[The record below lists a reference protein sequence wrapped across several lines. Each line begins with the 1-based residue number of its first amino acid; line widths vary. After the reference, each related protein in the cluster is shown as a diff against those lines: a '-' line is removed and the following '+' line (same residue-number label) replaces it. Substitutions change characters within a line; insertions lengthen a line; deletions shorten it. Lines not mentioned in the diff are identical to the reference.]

1 MLCVLPNVSSIIT
14 DKERIA
20 TISLILDGVTKW
32 KDLSSYPQ
40 FNKISFFPDPL
51 IYPFKDVHIL
61 KTSVLEIEVNIWNIG

>member
-61 KTSVLEIEVNIWNIG
+61 KTSVLEIEVNI

>member
-14 DKERIA
+14 DKERTA
-20 TISLILDGVTKW
+20 TISLILDGVEKW

-40 FNKISFFPDPL
+40 CNKISFFPDPL

-61 KTSVLEIEVNIWNIG
+61 KTSVLEIEVSI

>member
-14 DKERIA
+14 DKERTA
-20 TISLILDGVTKW
+20 TISLILDGVEKW
-32 KDLSSYPQ
+32 KNLSSYPQ

-61 KTSVLEIEVNIWNIG
+61 KTSVLEIEVSI